1 MINSIFFFQNETSS
15 RSASGANLKIM
26 SLQGGG
32 GGGGVTPPGY
42 SRVWVKRIGKM
53 VDIKRARMMKV
64 FFVFVT
70 NEFS

>member
-1 MINSIFFFQNETSS
+1 MSFQGGE
-15 RSASGANLKIM
+15 
-26 SLQGGG
+26 GGG
-32 GGGGVTPPGY
+32 GYPPGY